1 MTPEAKPVLI
11 SQRLRLRPVT
21 SDDAADLCALDADA
35 EVRRYVHQ
43 PEAPKLASV
52 RDELIPRWRRV
63 DAETPAV
70 GYWVAEAAGD
80 GSFMGWF
87 HLRPPRPGAPLRED
101 DLVLGYRL
109 RRAAWGRGMATEGGR
124 LLTAY
129 AFERLNAPRV
139 AAIALEANVAS
150 VRVMEKL
157 GMTLVARWDYEPGT
171 PAVAYAITAAEWRRL
186 TS

>member
-1 MTPEAKPVLI
+1 VGRRI
-11 SQRLRLRPVT
+11 RLRAVT
-21 SDDAADLCALDADA
+21 PDDAASLCALDADA

-43 PEAPKLASV
+43 PEAPTLASV
-52 RDELIPRWRRV
+52 RDSLIPRWQRT

-70 GYWVAEAAGD
+70 GYWVAEEAGD
-80 GSFMGWF
+80 GSFLGWF
-87 HLRPPRPGAPLRED
+87 HLRPPRAGTPLRED
-101 DLVLGYRL
+101 DQELGYRL
-109 RRAAWGRGMATEGGR
+109 RRSAWGRGLATEGGR

-139 AAIALEANVAS
+139 AAMALEANVAS

-157 GMTLVARWDYEPGT
+157 GMTLVERWDYEPGT
-171 PAVAYAITAAEWRRL
+171 PAVAFAITAAEWRSL